1 MKKSFKDA
9 LKETV
14 EFMTLRS
21 KLENNCAL
29 GYELNKRTELTDE
42 QKGKYG
48 ILGTEKFEKEI
59 DEDER

>member
-29 GYELNKRTELTDE
+29 GYELNKRTELTD
-42 QKGKYG
+42 
-48 ILGTEKFEKEI
+48 
-59 DEDER
+59 

>member
-1 MKKSFKDA
+1 
-9 LKETV
+9 
-14 EFMTLRS
+14 MTLRS

>member
-1 MKKSFKDA
+1 MKNPFKEA
-9 LKETV
+9 L

-21 KLENNCAL
+21 KIDNNSPL
-29 GYELNKRTELTDE
+29 SYELNKKTELTNK

-48 ILGTEKFEKEI
+48 VLGTEKFEKEI